1 MNICMMSSQTKGG
14 KMTQLKLREDE
25 IFDEVVARLGES
37 ESLQEFRF
45 AVRPFKPTI
54 LSSPL
59 FPNAK
64 ASDMHDETYNA
75 ITLEMWNE
83 YWDKY
88 L

>member
-1 MNICMMSSQTKGG
+1 M
-14 KMTQLKLREDE
+14 REDQ

-37 ESLQEFRF
+37 ETIEEFRH

-59 FPNAK
+59 FPNARHEGYYRNK
-64 ASDMHDETYNA
+64 MHSLKHDETFNA

-83 YWDKY
+83 CWSKY

>member
-1 MNICMMSSQTKGG
+1 M
-14 KMTQLKLREDE
+14 REDQ

-37 ESLQEFRF
+37 ETIQEFRY

-54 LSSPL
+54 MSSPL
-59 FPNAK
+59 FPSARAEGSIEPSLK
-64 ASDMHDETYNA
+64 HDEEYNA

-83 YWDKY
+83 YWSEH

>member
-1 MNICMMSSQTKGG
+1 M
-14 KMTQLKLREDE
+14 REDQ

-37 ESLQEFRF
+37 ETIQEFRY

-64 ASDMHDETYNA
+64 ASDEHDETFNSCLLY
-75 ITLEMWNE
+75 TSPSPLDRQESR
-83 YWDKY
+83 
-88 L
+88 

>member
-1 MNICMMSSQTKGG
+1 M
-14 KMTQLKLREDE
+14 REDQ

-37 ESLQEFRF
+37 ETIQEFRF

-75 ITLEMWNE
+75 ITLEMWN
-83 YWDKY
+83 
-88 L
+88 

>member
-1 MNICMMSSQTKGG
+1 M
-14 KMTQLKLREDE
+14 REDQ

-37 ESLQEFRF
+37 ETIQEFRH

-54 LSSPL
+54 MSSPL
-59 FPNAK
+59 FPSAK
-64 ASDMHDETYNA
+64 ASLTHDEQYNA

-83 YWDKY
+83 CWSKY

>member
-1 MNICMMSSQTKGG
+1 M
-14 KMTQLKLREDE
+14 REDQ

-37 ESLQEFRF
+37 ETIEEFRF

-59 FPNAK
+59 FPNANHEYYCNKMQSLKHDK
-64 ASDMHDETYNA
+64 AYND

-83 YWDKY
+83 YWSKY

>member
-1 MNICMMSSQTKGG
+1 
-14 KMTQLKLREDE
+14 MTQVKLREDE
-25 IFDEVVARLGES
+25 IFDEVIARLGEC

-64 ASDMHDETYNA
+64 AKSSIEPSLIHDEEYNT

-83 YWDKY
+83 YWSEY
-88 L
+88 I

>member
-1 MNICMMSSQTKGG
+1 M
-14 KMTQLKLREDE
+14 REDQ

-37 ESLQEFRF
+37 ETLQEFRF

>member
-1 MNICMMSSQTKGG
+1 MFICMMSSQTEGG
-14 KMTQLKLREDE
+14 KMAQKKLREDE

-37 ESLQEFRF
+37 ETIQEFRY

-54 LSSPL
+54 MSSPL

-83 YWDKY
+83 YWSEH
-88 L
+88 

>member
-1 MNICMMSSQTKGG
+1 MASIFMG
-14 KMTQLKLREDE
+14 LREDQ

-37 ESLQEFRF
+37 ETLEEFQH

-54 LSSPL
+54 MTSPL

-64 ASDMHDETYNA
+64 ASRKHDETYKA

-83 YWDKY
+83 YWSEHI
-88 L
+88 

>member
-1 MNICMMSSQTKGG
+1 M
-14 KMTQLKLREDE
+14 REDQ

-37 ESLQEFRF
+37 ETIQEFRF

-64 ASDMHDETYNA
+64 HEGYYRNKMQNLKHDETYNA

>member
-1 MNICMMSSQTKGG
+1 
-14 KMTQLKLREDE
+14 MTSIFMGLREDQ

-37 ESLQEFRF
+37 ETLEEFQH

-54 LSSPL
+54 MTSPL
-59 FPNAK
+59 FPNAR
-64 ASDMHDETYNA
+64 AEGSIEPPFVHDEEYKA

-83 YWDKY
+83 YWSEH